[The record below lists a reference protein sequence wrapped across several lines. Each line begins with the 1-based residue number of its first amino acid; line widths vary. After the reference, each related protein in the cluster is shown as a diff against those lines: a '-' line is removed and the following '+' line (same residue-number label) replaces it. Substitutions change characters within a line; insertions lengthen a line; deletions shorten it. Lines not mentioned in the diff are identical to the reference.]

1 MAAMNKAIAQ
11 VVEGSEL
18 AQASGVKMQVTQETT
33 AELVHAVEQIAKRS
47 MMQAQ
52 FSKVLRTKTEEAQ
65 RSTEETNT
73 EIKLQAAQ
81 ATNLLQFSQQ
91 LLESVNVFKLPEAS

>member
-1 MAAMNKAIAQ
+1 M
-11 VVEGSEL
+11 
-18 AQASGVKMQVTQETT
+18 
-33 AELVHAVEQIAKRS
+33 
-47 MMQAQ
+47 
-52 FSKVLRTKTEEAQ
+52 LRTKTEEAQ
-65 RSTEETNT
+65 KSTEETNT